1 MHAVARGVHASGES
15 IVRSEMSP
23 AASLSELLGLAVVA
37 GVLGM
42 RHGVDA
48 DHLAAIDAMT
58 RCNAEARPALARR
71 TGLWFSAGHGLVVLA
86 VAFAVA
92 LTAHA
97 WAAPAWLEPVGAW
110 TSIAMLALL
119 GALNLLAWRRTAP
132 GTAVALAGWRSR
144 LFNGALKAC
153 SRRAVM
159 GVGVLF
165 AVSFDTVSQAALMA
179 ATGAA
184 SQGLAAVALLAGAF
198 ASGMIL
204 VDGLNGWWVA
214 RLIQRPGVGSARASR
229 VMCIAISG
237 ISLGTAGLGAAAQL
251 SSGVAGWAEA
261 HSELLAAAIV
271 AIVGASFL
279 AGLALAL
286 REPPLTIV

>member
-1 MHAVARGVHASGES
+1 MHMLDTHT
-15 IVRSEMSP
+15 
-23 AASLSELLGLAVVA
+23 LSELLGFAVVA
-37 GVLGM
+37 AVLGM

-58 RCNAEARPALARR
+58 RCNADARPALARR
-71 TGLWFSAGHGLVVLA
+71 TGLWFSVGHGAVVLV

-97 WAAPAWLEPVGAW
+97 WAAPDWLQPLGAW
-110 TSIAMLALL
+110 ASIAMLALL
-119 GALNLLAWRRTAP
+119 GALNLAAWRRTAP
-132 GTAVALAGWRSR
+132 DAAVKLTGWRSR
-144 LFNGALKAC
+144 LFDGALKAC

-184 SQGLAAVALLAGAF
+184 SHGLAAVALLAGAF
-198 ASGMIL
+198 VLGMI
-204 VDGLNGWWVA
+204 VTDGLNGWWVA
-214 RLIQRPGVGSARASR
+214 RLIQRPGAGAARASR

-237 ISLGTAGLGAAAQL
+237 ISLGTAALGAAAQM
-251 SSGVAGWAEA
+251 SPTVAGWAEG
-261 HSELLAAAIV
+261 HSQWLATAIV

-279 AGLALAL
+279 AGLAMA
-286 REPPLTIV
+286 RRNAPLTLA